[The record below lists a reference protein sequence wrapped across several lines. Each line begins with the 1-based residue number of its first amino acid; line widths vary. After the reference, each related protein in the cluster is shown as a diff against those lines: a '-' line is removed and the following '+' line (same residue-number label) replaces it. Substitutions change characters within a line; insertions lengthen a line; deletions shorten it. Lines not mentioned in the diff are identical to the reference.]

1 MPGAITIAVFA
12 LAVAR
17 VTRFVTEDRLSEAP
31 RNRAVIWL
39 WTKAIPD
46 GVASTRFPAMA
57 AKHGPRV
64 AAKQVAIERF
74 EVGAEP
80 PLAPYLLT
88 CPWCASI
95 YVAAVAAPLCW
106 FWGGTPWLFIPALW
120 LAFSQVTGL
129 LAKIGD

>member
-17 VTRFVTEDRLSEAP
+17 VTRFVTEDKLSENP
-31 RNRAVIWL
+31 RGRLVDWAWRKYRPGVPANGRKYADEP
-39 WTKAIPD
+39 KA
-46 GVASTRFPAMA
+46 A
-57 AKHGPRV
+57 
-64 AAKQVAIERF
+64 
-74 EVGAEP
+74 
-80 PLAPYLLT
+80 YLLT
-88 CPWCASI
+88 CPRCASI

-106 FWGGTPWLFIPALW
+106 LWGGTPWLFIPALW